1 MSKILYKVNNL
12 TKIFGKDQNCVT
24 ALKSVDLEIFEG
36 DFIAITGLSGSGKT
50 TFLNILAGLI
60 PATDGQVLLDNEN
73 ILNWNDKQLSDYRNL
88 CLGYVMQNFGLIN
101 TLNVL
106 NNVLLPIKKN
116 KRKYKN
122 IAIEKLTILKIDSKT
137 KALPYQLSG
146 GQKQRVAIARALINN
161 PKVILADEPTG
172 ALDSEN
178 SQNIIDILKQIN
190 DNGTTI
196 ILVTHEESIARQCK
210 KIIKFQDG
218 EIVDT
223 QIIN

>member
-1 MSKILYKVNNL
+1 MSKLLYKVNSL

-73 ILNWNDKQLSDYRNL
+73 ILKWNDKQLSGYRNL
-88 CLGYVMQNFGLIN
+88 SLGYVMQNFGLIN

-122 IAIEKLTILKIDSKT
+122 IAIEKLSILKIDSKT

-190 DNGTTI
+190 DSGTTI

-210 KIIKFQDG
+210 KVIKFQDG
-218 EIVDT
+218 KIVD
-223 QIIN
+223 IKIM

>member
-1 MSKILYKVNNL
+1 MSKLLYKVNNL

-88 CLGYVMQNFGLIN
+88 SLGYVMQNFGLIN

-122 IAIEKLTILKIDSKT
+122 IAIEKLSILKIDSKT

-161 PKVILADEPTG
+161 PKVIFADEPTG

-210 KIIKFQDG
+210 KIIKFHDG
-218 EIVDT
+218 KIVD
-223 QIIN
+223 IKIM

>member
-1 MSKILYKVNNL
+1 MSKLLYKVNSL

-73 ILNWNDKQLSDYRNL
+73 ILKWNDKQLSGYRNL
-88 CLGYVMQNFGLIN
+88 SLGYVMQNFGLIN

-122 IAIEKLTILKIDSKT
+122 IAIEKLSILKIDSKT

-210 KIIKFQDG
+210 KVIKFQDG
-218 EIVDT
+218 KIVD
-223 QIIN
+223 IKIM

>member
-1 MSKILYKVNNL
+1 MSKLLYKVNNL

-73 ILNWNDKQLSDYRNL
+73 ILKWNDKQLSDYRNL
-88 CLGYVMQNFGLIN
+88 SLGYVMQNFGLIN

-122 IAIEKLTILKIDSKT
+122 IAIEKLSILKIDSKT

-210 KIIKFQDG
+210 KTIKFQDG
-218 EIVDT
+218 KIVD
-223 QIIN
+223 IKIM

>member
-1 MSKILYKVNNL
+1 MSKLLYKVNNL

-60 PATDGQVLLDNEN
+60 PATDGQVLLGNEN

-88 CLGYVMQNFGLIN
+88 SLGYVMQNFGLIN

-122 IAIEKLTILKIDSKT
+122 IAIEKLSILKIDSKT

-218 EIVDT
+218 KIVD
-223 QIIN
+223 IKIM

>member
-1 MSKILYKVNNL
+1 MSKLLYKVNSL

-88 CLGYVMQNFGLIN
+88 SLGYVMQNFGLIN

-122 IAIEKLTILKIDSKT
+122 IAIEKLSILKIDSKT

-210 KIIKFQDG
+210 KVIKFQDG
-218 EIVDT
+218 KIVD
-223 QIIN
+223 IKIM